1 MSGPDKGGTTPGA
14 RGNSEAGTDRQ
25 ASGWEWAPASGEITF
40 EAFRASGPGGQN
52 VNKVSSAV
60 RLRLD
65 VAGSA
70 SIPDSVKQR
79 LATLA
84 GRRMTAEGILRIEAR
99 RARTQEANRDA
110 ALERLRRLMAEAAQP
125 AEERVP
131 TRVPRP
137 QRQARQQRKRRR
149 GEVKRRRKVAPSEM
163 E

>member
-1 MSGPDKGGTTPGA
+1 MSGPDKGAITPGS
-14 RGNSEAGTDRQ
+14 RRNPEAGSDRQ

-70 SIPDSVKQR
+70 TIPQSVKQR
-79 LATLA
+79 LTTLA

-110 ALERLRRLMAEAAQP
+110 ALERLRRLMAAAAQP
-125 AEERVP
+125 VEERVP

-137 QRQARQQRKRRR
+137 QRHARQRIKRRR
-149 GEVKRRRKVAPSEM
+149 AEVKRRRKVAPAEM

>member
-1 MSGPDKGGTTPGA
+1 MSGPDKGAGTRRKP
-14 RGNSEAGTDRQ
+14 EAGKAGQ
-25 ASGWEWAPASGEITF
+25 ASAWQWQPAPGEITF

-70 SIPDSVKQR
+70 TIPQSVKRR
-79 LATLA
+79 LTTLA
-84 GRRMTAEGILRIEAR
+84 GRRMSAEGILRIEAR

-110 ALERLRRLMAEAAQP
+110 ALERLRRLLAEAARP
-125 AEERVP
+125 IEERVP

-149 GEVKRRRKVAPSEM
+149 GEVKRRRKVAPAEM

>member
-1 MSGPDKGGTTPGA
+1 MSPPDQGPGTRMKP
-14 RGNSEAGTDRQ
+14 EAGKVGQ
-25 ASGWEWAPASGEITF
+25 ASDWQWQPAPGEITF

-70 SIPDSVKQR
+70 TIPQSVKQR

-125 AEERVP
+125 GEERVP

-137 QRQARQQRKRRR
+137 QRLARQQRKRRR
-149 GEVKRRRKVAPSEM
+149 GEVKRRRKVAPAEM

>member
-1 MSGPDKGGTTPGA
+1 MSPPDKGAGTRMMP
-14 RGNSEAGTDRQ
+14 EAGKVGQ
-25 ASGWEWAPASGEITF
+25 ASYWQWQPAPGEITF

-70 SIPDSVKQR
+70 TIPQRVKQR
-79 LATLA
+79 LTTLS

-110 ALERLRRLMAEAAQP
+110 ALERLRRLLAEAAQP
-125 AEERVP
+125 VEERVP

-149 GEVKRRRKVAPSEM
+149 GEVKRRRKVAPAEM

>member
-1 MSGPDKGGTTPGA
+1 MSGPDKGAGTRKKP
-14 RGNSEAGTDRQ
+14 EAGKAGQ
-25 ASGWEWAPASGEITF
+25 ASDWQWQPAPGEITF

-70 SIPDSVKQR
+70 TIPRSVKRR
-79 LATLA
+79 LTTLA

-110 ALERLRRLMAEAAQP
+110 ALERLRCLLAEAARP
-125 AEERVP
+125 IEERVP
-131 TRVPRP
+131 TRVPQP

-149 GEVKRRRKVAPSEM
+149 GEVKRRRKVVPAEM